1 MNLQHCYRLLKIP
14 ETAADASVTSAY
26 RRLARELHPDK
37 NQDRVEWAT
46 AAMSKLN
53 QAYDVILSH
62 RFKTRQ
68 PEEKSTGKPAAD
80 EKNRKKTEKPI
91 NREEVVHPEQEILK
105 ENLIRSFIQKREY
118 AKDALYRFF
127 QYNLYNL
134 ARRESPANQSIYN
147 RMVFDLRKSYHGIK
161 KLSSRTKDREL
172 LEHFSVFMEMIFNF
186 YRASECLNV
195 IDSYKSQYE
204 VEAYRSYHNGDM
216 ALHMAEKELFY
227 ERHNRGFFKRDIV
240 ISSLVEANQYLQG
253 TVKYFPQS
261 SWRVEAEIKYAF
273 TRALIEYVSLFFA
286 EE

>member
-1 MNLQHCYRLLKIP
+1 MNLQHCYTLLKIP
-14 ETAADASVTSAY
+14 ETAADASVTAAY

-46 AAMSKLN
+46 VAMSKLN
-53 QAYDVILSH
+53 QAYDIILSH
-62 RFKTRQ
+62 RFKTRK
-68 PEEKSTGKPAAD
+68 PEEKAREKSATHK
-80 EKNRKKTEKPI
+80 KNRQKPL
-91 NREEVVHPEQEILK
+91 NREEVIHPEQEILK
-105 ENLIRSFIQKREY
+105 ENLIRSFIQLREY

-134 ARRESPANQSIYN
+134 ARRESPSNQSIYN
-147 RMVFDLRKSYHGIK
+147 RMIFDLRKSYHSIK
-161 KLSSRTKDREL
+161 KLSSRTKDKEL

-186 YRASECLNV
+186 YRASECLNR

-216 ALHMAEKELFY
+216 ALHQAEKELFY
-227 ERHNRGFFKRDIV
+227 ERHNRGFFKRNIA

-253 TVKYFPQS
+253 TIKYFPQS
-261 SWRVEAEIKYAF
+261 SWRIEAEIKYAF
-273 TRALIEYVSLFFA
+273 TRSLIDYVSLFFS

>member
-1 MNLQHCYRLLKIP
+1 MNIQHCYTLLKIS
-14 ETAADASVTSAY
+14 ETATDASVTAAY

-37 NQDRVEWAT
+37 NQNRVEWAT

-53 QAYDVILSH
+53 QAYDIILSH
-62 RFKTRQ
+62 RFKTRK
-68 PEEKSTGKPAAD
+68 PEEKAPEKPQKE
-80 EKNRKKTEKPI
+80 EKSRKKPQNQK

-105 ENLIRSFIQKREY
+105 ENLIRSFIQWREY

-134 ARRESPANQSIYN
+134 ARRESPANTSIYN

-161 KLSSRTKDREL
+161 KLSSRTKDKEL
-172 LEHFSVFMEMIFNF
+172 LEHFSIFMDMIFNF

-216 ALHMAEKELFY
+216 ALHQAEKELFY
-227 ERHNRGFFKRDIV
+227 ERHNRGFFKRNIA
-240 ISSLVEANQYLQG
+240 ISSLVEANQYFQG
-253 TVKYFPQS
+253 TIKYFPQS

-273 TRALIEYVSLFFA
+273 TRALIEYVSLFFT